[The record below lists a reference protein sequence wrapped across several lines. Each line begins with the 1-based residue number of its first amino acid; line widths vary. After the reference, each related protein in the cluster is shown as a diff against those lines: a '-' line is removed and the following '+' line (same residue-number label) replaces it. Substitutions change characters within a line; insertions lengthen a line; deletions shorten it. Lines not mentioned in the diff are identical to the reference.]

1 MTTAVLIPTLGW
13 MDIPKPVVLSRPFLG
28 KHVAHEGIREWF
40 MREDWLLT
48 DPQVQM
54 LLTLHRCV
62 AARYYN
68 EWDPVDPS
76 L

>member
-1 MTTAVLIPTLGW
+1 
-13 MDIPKPVVLSRPFLG
+13 MDISKPVVLGRRSLA

-40 MREDWLLT
+40 MREDRLPT

-54 LLTLHRCV
+54 LLTLRRCV

-68 EWDPVDPS
+68 EWDPADPEA
-76 L
+76 LA